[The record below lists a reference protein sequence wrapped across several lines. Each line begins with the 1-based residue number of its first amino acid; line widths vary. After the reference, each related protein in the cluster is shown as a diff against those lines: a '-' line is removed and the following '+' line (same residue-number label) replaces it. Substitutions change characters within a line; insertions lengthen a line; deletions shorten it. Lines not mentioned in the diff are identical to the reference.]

1 MELIVKTESCEASS
15 MNLRRHFRGDMRP
28 DAEDD
33 RMTLEDME
41 EIPNMSITE
50 RDRESP
56 AFITVEND
64 KGVIEHVQVRV
75 CCHCHV
81 KQSSKSLH
89 LPPSFA
95 KYILYYY
102 IKVSDTFIF
111 SNPILIF
118 TSFGM
123 EASIL
128 E

>member
-64 KGVIEHVQVRV
+64 KGVIEHVQVR
-75 CCHCHV
+75 
-81 KQSSKSLH
+81 L
-89 LPPSFA
+89 
-95 KYILYYY
+95 
-102 IKVSDTFIF
+102 
-111 SNPILIF
+111 
-118 TSFGM
+118 
-123 EASIL
+123 
-128 E
+128 

>member
-15 MNLRRHFRGDMRP
+15 MNFRRHFRGDMRP

-64 KGVIEHVQVRV
+64 KGVIEHVQVRL
-75 CCHCHV
+75 CCHV
-81 KQSSKSLH
+81 KH
-89 LPPSFA
+89 
-95 KYILYYY
+95 
-102 IKVSDTFIF
+102 
-111 SNPILIF
+111 
-118 TSFGM
+118 
-123 EASIL
+123 
-128 E
+128 